1 MRSLFRTGL
10 VVLVAFALTGA
21 ACSDDSSSTTTP
33 GSGDSSGGGGTCS
46 SDLTV
51 GLALDVGGLGDNGF
65 NDLAKAALDKAVA
78 DGVICEENTKLIESN
93 SEGTNLDENVQSLA
107 DAEYDL
113 IVGTGFAFTADGK
126 INEIAPDYPDINFA
140 IVDGYATACGE
151 APADCGLVN
160 PASAIPNVVDLNFTE
175 EQGSFLVGVAGA
187 LKAQELKCDNLG
199 FLGGQTGFLIGKF
212 EAGFRAGVAEI
223 DPNMTVQVKYI
234 GDTTQAFYNATA
246 GEALSN
252 KMYDDGACIIY
263 HAAGDSG
270 NGLFKAA
277 AAGDKLTIGVDA
289 DQYLTVTP
297 DQAPFILTSMIKRV
311 DTAVYDTIQDAADGT
326 FDGGKVQVFDLES
339 EGISYSTSNTKEMTQ
354 DIIDQV
360 ETYKQQI
367 LDGDIVPPTDPTKV

>member
-1 MRSLFRTGL
+1 MRSRLWNGL
-10 VVLVAFALTGA
+10 AVLAVFALVGA
-21 ACSDDSSSTTTP
+21 GCSDNSSTTAG
-33 GSGDSSGGGGTCS
+33 GSDSASGASCS
-46 SDLTV
+46 SDIKV

-65 NDLAKAALDKAVA
+65 NDLAKAGLDKAIA
-78 DGVICEENTKLIESN
+78 DGVICQDNTKLIESN

-107 DAEYDL
+107 DAGYDL
-113 IVGTGFAFTADGK
+113 IIGTGFAFTSDGK
-126 INEIAPDYPDINFA
+126 INEIAPDYPDTDFA

-151 APADCGLVN
+151 TPEDCGLVN

-175 EQGSFLVGVAGA
+175 EQGSFLVGIAGA
-187 LKAQELKCDNLG
+187 LKAQELNCDNLG

-223 DPNMTVQVKYI
+223 DPKMTVQVKYI
-234 GDTTQAFYNATA
+234 GDTTQAFYDSTA

-277 AAGDKLTIGVDA
+277 AARGELAIGVDA

-311 DTAVYDTIQDAADGT
+311 DTATYDTITAVADGS
-326 FDGGKVQVFDLES
+326 FEGGKVLVFDLAS
-339 EGISYSTSNTKEMTQ
+339 EGISYSTSNTKEMGQ

-360 ETYKQQI
+360 EAYKQKI
-367 LDGDIVPPTDPTKV
+367 LDKEIVPPTDPTKV